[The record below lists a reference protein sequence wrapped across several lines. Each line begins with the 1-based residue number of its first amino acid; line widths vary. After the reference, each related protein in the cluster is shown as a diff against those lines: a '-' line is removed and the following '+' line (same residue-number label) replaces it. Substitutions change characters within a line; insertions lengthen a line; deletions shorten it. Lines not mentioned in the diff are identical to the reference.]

1 MVTIGS
7 LTWTAKVEGAGNAQ
21 RKADNVADSMEKADE
36 KANGL
41 NSRLGQTSGRLS
53 TGAKKT
59 RRLGTRMTSLTGIL
73 GLVTSGL
80 FFLAG
85 TASSAW
91 AAIGGLSGIVAT
103 LTGWISTAAGLAS
116 GFVSW
121 LAAGSAGAL
130 AFAAA
135 LGAAVGLFVV
145 WILHITGV
153 MDWVRR
159 LGAMIGTSLP
169 AWARDGLLALIGIF
183 AGPLAVIGGFIN
195 GFIEGTMKGGLVQ
208 GIETGVARAT
218 QVFDT
223 FAGAVDRTME
233 RARSFVVDGL
243 SGLGDM
249 AATQLKGGFNAVVP
263 NQLNIPQIT
272 IGGGSI
278 AGRDLP
284 SATIGGGSIDLPQL
298 ATGGVIERTGIIMGH
313 AGERVLNTA
322 EVSRTGEAGGPSPM
336 GGGGG
341 VSIGEIRVE
350 FGDQTLDLTN
360 LTQADKEEIARLVAE
375 ETGREVE
382 ATIGGGL

>member
-21 RKADNVADSMEKADE
+21 RKADNVADSMEQADE
-36 KANGL
+36 KAGGL
-41 NSRLGQTSGRLS
+41 NTRLGQTSGRLV
-53 TGAKKT
+53 TGAKKS
-59 RRLGTRMTSLTGIL
+59 RRLATRMTSLTGIL

-80 FFLAG
+80 FFLGAQ
-85 TASSAW
+85 ASAAW

-103 LTGWISTAAGLAS
+103 VSGWLATASGLVS

-130 AFAAA
+130 AFAGAM
-135 LGAAVGLFVV
+135 GAAVGLFVV

-159 LGAMIGTSLP
+159 LGAMIGGQLP
-169 AWARDGLLALIGIF
+169 AWARDGLTALIGIF

-223 FAGAVDRTME
+223 LAGAFDRTIQ
-233 RARSFVVDGL
+233 RAREFVVDGL

-249 AATQLKGGFNAVVP
+249 AANSLSGAFNAVVP
-263 NQLNIPQIT
+263 SQLNIPEIT
-272 IGGGSI
+272 IGGGSV
-278 AGRDLP
+278 AGQDLP
-284 SATIGGGSIDLPQL
+284 SATIGGGAIDLPQL
-298 ATGGVIERTGIIMGH
+298 QTGGVIDRTGIFLGH

-322 EVSRTGEAGGPSPM
+322 EVSRTGESGGPSPM
-336 GGGGG
+336 GGGG
-341 VSIGEIRVE
+341 VTIGEISVE

-360 LTQADKEEIARLVAE
+360 LTEADKQEIARLVAE

-382 ATIGGGL
+382 STIGGGL

>member
-21 RKADNVADSMEKADE
+21 RKADNVADSMEQADE
-36 KANGL
+36 KAGGL
-41 NSRLGQTSGRLS
+41 NTRLGQTSGRLV
-53 TGAKKT
+53 TGAKKS
-59 RRLGTRMTSLTGIL
+59 RRLATRMTSLTGIL

-80 FFLAG
+80 FFLGAQ
-85 TASSAW
+85 ASAAW

-103 LTGWISTAAGLAS
+103 VSGWLATASGLVS

-130 AFAAA
+130 AFAGAM
-135 LGAAVGLFVV
+135 GAAVGLFVV

-159 LGAMIGTSLP
+159 LGAMIGGQLP
-169 AWARDGLLALIGIF
+169 AWARDGLTALIGIF

-223 FAGAVDRTME
+223 LAGAFDRTIQ
-233 RARSFVVDGL
+233 RAREFVVDGL

-249 AATQLKGGFNAVVP
+249 AANSLSGAFNAVVP
-263 NQLNIPQIT
+263 SQLNIPEIT
-272 IGGGSI
+272 IGGGSV
-278 AGRDLP
+278 AGQDLP
-284 SATIGGGSIDLPQL
+284 SATIGGGAIDLPQL
-298 ATGGVIERTGIIMGH
+298 QTGGMIERTGIFLGH

-322 EVSRTGEAGGPSPM
+322 EVSRTGESGGPSPM
-336 GGGGG
+336 GGGG
-341 VSIGEIRVE
+341 VTIGEISVE

-360 LTQADKEEIARLVAE
+360 LTEADKQEIARLVAE

-382 ATIGGGL
+382 STIGGGL